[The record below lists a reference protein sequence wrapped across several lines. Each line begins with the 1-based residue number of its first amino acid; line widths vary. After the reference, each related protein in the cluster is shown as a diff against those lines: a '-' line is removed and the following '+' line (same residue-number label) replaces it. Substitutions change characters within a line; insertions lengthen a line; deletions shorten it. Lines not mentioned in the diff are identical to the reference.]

1 MRLQIWVGDEGP
13 TDLDLKDGDIF
24 AVHPNSWVPG
34 TQELIKYLIV
44 ETAEYGGVQAELVKP
59 EYNVGSPDPVI
70 RHARKYFVPY
80 WLTLT
85 PDELAIVRNKDTGSF
100 PVVTGDRFTVWDIT
114 RK

>member
-1 MRLQIWVGDEGP
+1 MRLKIWIGDEGP

-24 AVHPNSWVPG
+24 DVHPNSWVPG
-34 TQELIKYLIV
+34 TQELIKYLNI
-44 ETAEYGGVQAELVKP
+44 ELPEYGGDQSELKST
-59 EYNVGSPDPVI
+59 EWAVGSPDPVI

-85 PDELAIVRNKDTGSF
+85 PEELAIVRNKDTGSF
-100 PVVTGDRFTVWDIT
+100 PVVTGTRFSLWDIT